1 VSVCVYGVS
10 SVSQARWD
18 SQPRPAPSPKDS
30 SMLAS
35 SDYRRF
41 RTAAHSNTPNVAAAA
56 VAVVAD
62 GCASATAPSY
72 TDASAT
78 GSTEGS
84 AGQAA
89 GPADCPSHRIYGAWF
104 WAARIPRETATG
116 FCWFGQSSGAR
127 RYRRLSPLYCGY

>member
-1 VSVCVYGVS
+1 
-10 SVSQARWD
+10 
-18 SQPRPAPSPKDS
+18 
-30 SMLAS
+30 MLAS

-41 RTAAHSNTPNVAAAA
+41 RTAAHSNTPNAAAAAAA
-56 VAVVAD
+56 VD
-62 GCASATAPSY
+62 GGASAAASATAPSY

-116 FCWFGQSSGAR
+116 FCWFGQSSAAR
-127 RYRRLSPLYCGY
+127 RYQRLSPLYCGY